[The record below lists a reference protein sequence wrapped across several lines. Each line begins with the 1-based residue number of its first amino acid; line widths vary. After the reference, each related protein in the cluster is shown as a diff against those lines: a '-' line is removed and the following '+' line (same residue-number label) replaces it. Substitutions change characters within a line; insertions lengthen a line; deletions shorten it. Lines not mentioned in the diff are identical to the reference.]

1 MLINNQSLERQELKY
16 LIKPVTVVVV
26 VVVVRPMGS
35 EAAAFESFA
44 AKTGPTMAFTAEP
57 T

>member
-1 MLINNQSLERQELKY
+1 MLINNRSLERQGLKY

-26 VVVVRPMGS
+26 VVVRAMGS
-35 EAAAFESFA
+35 EAAAFESAA

>member
-1 MLINNQSLERQELKY
+1 MLINNRSLERQGLKY

-26 VVVVRPMGS
+26 VVRAMGS
-35 EAAAFESFA
+35 EAAAFESAA